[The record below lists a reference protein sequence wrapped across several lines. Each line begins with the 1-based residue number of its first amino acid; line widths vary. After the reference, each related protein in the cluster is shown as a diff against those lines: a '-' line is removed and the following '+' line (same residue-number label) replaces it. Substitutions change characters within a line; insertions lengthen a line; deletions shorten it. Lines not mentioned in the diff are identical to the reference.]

1 MAIDD
6 KITDEKLQ
14 YDFNRETAKILALS
28 LGKINKY
35 EYLTGEGI
43 LPYDKSRIIEQ
54 AKFTYSPLGKAFEKQ
69 VKTIEDQEIKQFQAL
84 KSLKLEENQEDIK
97 STKGIF
103 QKDIRTNEIKNE
115 ISEIRNWEEKIKR
128 KDLIYKANISMIFN
142 NMKQQDLLSK

>member
-14 YDFNRETAKILALS
+14 YDFNREAAKISALS

-43 LPYDKSRIIEQ
+43 LSYDKSRIIEQ

-69 VKTIEDQEIKQFQAL
+69 VKTIEDQEIKQFQTLKAL
-84 KSLKLEENQEDIK
+84 KPEENQEDIK

-128 KDLIYKANISMIFN
+128 KDLIYKANISMIYK
-142 NMKQQDLLSK
+142 NMKR

>member
-115 ISEIRNWEEKIKR
+115 IYEIRNWEEKIKR